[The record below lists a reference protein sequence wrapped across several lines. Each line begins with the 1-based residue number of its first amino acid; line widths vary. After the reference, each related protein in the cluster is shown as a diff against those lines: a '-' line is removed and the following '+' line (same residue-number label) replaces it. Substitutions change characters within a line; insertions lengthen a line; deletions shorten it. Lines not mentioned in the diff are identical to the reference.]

1 MLSGSRFYHCALL
14 NLIFFHL
21 GRFCFPAE
29 IIFSGLTASVCF
41 CGQQNVTGAHFYVV
55 KNITISLR
63 LPGEDVKCWLR
74 MSRFSAILY
83 SLDNPFR
90 VPNNS
95 VDEACN
101 NVICMVNY

>member
-1 MLSGSRFYHCALL
+1 MFMLL
-14 NLIFFHL
+14 
-21 GRFCFPAE
+21 
-29 IIFSGLTASVCF
+29 
-41 CGQQNVTGAHFYVV
+41 
-55 KNITISLR
+55 KNIIISLL
-63 LPGEDVKCWLR
+63 LPDEHVKCWLR

-101 NVICMVNY
+101 NVICMVNF